1 MEDDKRILVVT
12 SSDSKQK
19 DCVDQLS
26 QMGFE
31 NINSATN
38 GVEALKLLR
47 DSPIDMVLSDWD
59 LPDTDGLELL
69 KTIKK
74 SPSLQGTPFIFLTA
88 HTDEEKNRQAMTYG
102 AVDNFADPS
111 SSTNLKE
118 NIEIILNR
126 GIRNILIVEDSDIQ
140 REICIAQLQQIGFEK
155 ITGATNGKEAL
166 EYLENNSVDFI
177 LSDWN
182 MPELNGLEL
191 LKKVKGNTALKDI
204 PFLILTINN
213 DEDKNQEAL
222 NLGAIDY
229 IVKPLMP
236 DDLHFKIRKI
246 LY

>member
-1 MEDDKRILVVT
+1 MEDDKKILVVAN
-12 SSDSKQK
+12 SDRQHK
-19 DCVDQLS
+19 DCVDQLN

-31 NINSATN
+31 NICSATN

-47 DSPIDMVLSDWD
+47 DSPIDLVLSDWD

-88 HTDEEKNRQAMTYG
+88 HTDEEKNRQAMGYG
-102 AVDNFADPS
+102 AVDNITNLS
-111 SSTNLKE
+111 SSTSLKE
-118 NIEIILNR
+118 NIKIILNR

-155 ITGATNGKEAL
+155 ITGASNGKEAF

-182 MPELNGLEL
+182 MPEMNGLEL
-191 LKKVKGNTALKDI
+191 LKKVKGTPTLKDI
-204 PFLILTINN
+204 PFLILTINK
-213 DEDKNQEAL
+213 DEEKNQEAL

-236 DDLHFKIRKI
+236 DDLHLKIRKF